1 MKGSVIVDHLADN
14 AIEDYKPLNFNFPDE
29 DMLVVE
35 KENELNQWRI
45 IFDGAVHIHEN
56 GAGVVIISLKRKQYP
71 ILIKLQFKCTNNMVE
86 NEVCILKLEVALELN
101 IKKLDVYRDS
111 MPIIC

>member
-35 KENELNQWRI
+35 KENELN
-45 IFDGAVHIHEN
+45 
-56 GAGVVIISLKRKQYP
+56 
-71 ILIKLQFKCTNNMVE
+71 
-86 NEVCILKLEVALELN
+86 
-101 IKKLDVYRDS
+101 
-111 MPIIC
+111 